1 MVELPLRDR
10 VRQGC
15 HGKLE
20 EAENGGEGRWRQFH
34 REELDVS
41 SLPVWMDHF
50 SVGIS
55 VKDTK

>member
-1 MVELPLRDR
+1 M
-10 VRQGC
+10 RQGC

-34 REELDVS
+34 REELNVS
-41 SLPVWMDHF
+41 SLLVWMDHF

-55 VKDTK
+55 VKDAK